1 MILVMKM
8 EIILTMGILVDKYI
22 IVTTLWDKEKIE
34 NKIKKIHDYEV
45 PEISFYSISNVN
57 TEFFNWIDEYTS
69 KMASNCFII
78 TR

>member
-69 KMASNCFII
+69 K
-78 TR
+78 

>member
-1 MILVMKM
+1 MPKS
-8 EIILTMGILVDKYI
+8 KYEAI
-22 IVTTLWDKEKIE
+22 YRDLKEKIE
-34 NKIKKIHDYEV
+34 NKIKKIHDDEV

>member
-1 MILVMKM
+1 M
-8 EIILTMGILVDKYI
+8 DKYI
-22 IVTTLWDKEKIE
+22 IVTTLCDKEKIE

-69 KMASNCFII
+69 K
-78 TR
+78 

>member
-45 PEISFYSISNVN
+45 PEISFYSISNAN

-69 KMASNCFII
+69 K
-78 TR
+78 